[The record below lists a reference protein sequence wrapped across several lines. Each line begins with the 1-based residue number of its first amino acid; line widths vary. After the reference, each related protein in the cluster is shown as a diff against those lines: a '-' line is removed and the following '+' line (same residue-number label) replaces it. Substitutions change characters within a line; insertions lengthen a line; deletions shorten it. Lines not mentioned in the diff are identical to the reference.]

1 MTDQSIESCIPV
13 DISDAD
19 VYAAMK
25 DISGYLDITPGDFKD
40 LYLKA
45 YQHAVQRLTQAVKA
59 RDVMTREVA
68 SVGRDTPLTEV
79 AEIMAR
85 RGISGVPV
93 IDQDR
98 KVVGVISE
106 KDFLVAMAGPEART
120 FMDVVTSCLRE
131 RACLAVPVKVR
142 SAGDL
147 MTAPAVTVDPDT
159 PVMQV
164 AEILTQK
171 KINRVP
177 VVDEE
182 GRMVG
187 IVSRADV
194 VRSSTLL
201 EVK

>member
-1 MTDQSIESCIPV
+1 MTDKPVDACIPV

-25 DISGYLDITPGDFKD
+25 DISGYLDITPGDFKE
-40 LYLKA
+40 LYVRA
-45 YQHAVQRLTQAVKA
+45 YQHAVRRLTQSIKA
-59 RDVMTREVA
+59 ADAMTRDVA
-68 SVGRDTPLTEV
+68 SVRSDASLTEV

-85 RGISGVPV
+85 RGISGLPV
-93 IDQDR
+93 IDAEGR
-98 KVVGVISE
+98 PAGVISE

-120 FMDVVTSCLRE
+120 FMDVVMSCLKD
-131 RACLAVPVKVR
+131 RACLAAPVKILN
-142 SAGDL
+142 AGQL
-147 MTAPAVTVDPDT
+147 MSSPAVTVNPDT
-159 PVMQV
+159 PVMEV
-164 AEILTQK
+164 ADILTQK

-177 VVDEE
+177 VVDKG

-201 EVK
+201 EGK